1 MSLKAV
7 AVALTFAWLILPTG
21 AKAATECFP
30 ASGRVKIDAE
40 SIQLQA
46 AALGRRVGDAAA
58 YTAAVLLAGRMQLS
72 DSPDWEV
79 CLRLDYG
86 LEITFRAEGDDSA
99 PIWLPLPGGPLL
111 RGPVRRI

>member
-1 MSLKAV
+1 MKIRAV
-7 AVALTFAWLILPTG
+7 AVALALAWLILPAG
-21 AKAATECFP
+21 SEAATECFP

-72 DSPDWEV
+72 DNPAWEI
-79 CLRLDYG
+79 CLRLNDG
-86 LEITFRAEGDDSA
+86 LEITFRAEDDDSE
-99 PIWLPLPGGPLL
+99 PIWLPLPAGPLL